1 MCVWNLR
8 ERRFRDESNEDGKN
22 LADSHGNLLYPLQSP
37 RCPAYGEAIPTLIH
51 ALLTVVPIWIIVYV
65 GLVRVYRIY
74 KLRDD
79 ADAPPASSTKE
90 G

>member
-1 MCVWNLR
+1 MNVTKTEKIWLILTVIFYILYNLP
-8 ERRFRDESNEDGKN
+8 GV
-22 LADSHGNLLYPLQSP
+22 PP
-37 RCPAYGEAIPTLIH
+37 YGEAIPTLIH

-79 ADAPPASSTKE
+79 ADAPPRPVQRRDN
-90 G
+90 GC

>member
-1 MCVWNLR
+1 MKVTKTEKIWLILTVIFYILYNLP
-8 ERRFRDESNEDGKN
+8 GV
-22 LADSHGNLLYPLQSP
+22 PP
-37 RCPAYGEAIPTLIH
+37 YGEAIPTLIH
-51 ALLTVVPIWIIVYV
+51 GLLTVVPIWIIVYV